1 MLDITNISEEQK
13 EKLRGA
19 IKFFS
24 GERNNIPIQI
34 INGEKKDMAG
44 GIYLANGTLD
54 EFKDIIGD
62 ENAKIIEL

>member
-1 MLDITNISEEQK
+1 
-13 EKLRGA
+13 
-19 IKFFS
+19 
-24 GERNNIPIQI
+24 
-34 INGEKKDMAG
+34 MAG